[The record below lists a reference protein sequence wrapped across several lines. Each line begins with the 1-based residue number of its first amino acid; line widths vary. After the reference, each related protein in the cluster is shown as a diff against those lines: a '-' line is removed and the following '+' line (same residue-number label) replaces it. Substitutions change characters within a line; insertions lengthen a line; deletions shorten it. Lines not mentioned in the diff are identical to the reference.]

1 MAKRK
6 KSKFWLWLILV
17 AVLAVVCAFLTAYF
31 HRKSKDEV
39 LDEPTEFTV
48 LETVIEW
55 EDEAMTIDLLS
66 GTVKT
71 TDQVDKVFVNVNGH
85 GAQYLEFTT
94 EKIETDESV
103 YFLHTLSP
111 QHGLLSTVFGSDTTI
126 TIDVYVEYGG
136 RSHKVDVQN
145 VKVSS
150 CWVGNY

>member
-17 AVLAVVCAFLTAYF
+17 AVLAVICAFLTAYF
-31 HRKSKDEV
+31 HRKDKDKTN
-39 LDEPTEFTV
+39 EPTEFIV

-66 GTVKT
+66 GTIKT

-85 GAQYLEFTT
+85 GSQYLEFTT

-111 QHGLLSTVFGSDTTI
+111 QDCLLSTVFGSDTTI

-136 RSHKVDVQN
+136 RSYKVDVQN
-145 VKVSS
+145 VAVSS